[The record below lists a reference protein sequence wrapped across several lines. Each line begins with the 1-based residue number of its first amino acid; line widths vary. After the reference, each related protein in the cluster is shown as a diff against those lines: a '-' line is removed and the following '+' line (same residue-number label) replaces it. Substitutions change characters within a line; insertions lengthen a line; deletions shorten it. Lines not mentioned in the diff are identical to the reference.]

1 MSIQSWFQRAAQ
13 VMRDAFNGGRG
24 MIRALL
30 RELPPVERLLAE
42 DACWQEVLVEFGDQ
56 VAAFEPADHKL
67 LSMIRRLAQFA
78 EFVAPFAGVGNAKEL
93 ALLTRLRE
101 AWRKLDRADD
111 AFDAWWAAVRPMLER
126 YARRCKEADGWLTPP
141 EPHR

>member
-1 MSIQSWFQRAAQ
+1 MSIKSWFQRAAQ
-13 VMRDAFNGGRG
+13 VMREALRGGRG
-24 MIRALL
+24 IISALL

-42 DACWQEVLVEFGDQ
+42 DACWQEVLREFGDQ

-78 EFVAPFAGVGNAKEL
+78 EFVAPFAGVGKAKEL
-93 ALLTRLRE
+93 AVLERLRE

-111 AFDAWWAAVRPMLER
+111 TFDIWWAAVRPMLER
-126 YARRCKEADGWLTPP
+126 YARRCKDADGWLTPP
-141 EPHR
+141 EPRP